1 MKLMM
6 IMALVALAA
15 VGCGRKEA
23 ALRQFDLN
31 AVLKVSVLKSGD
43 VLADGR
49 KVTLGELDS
58 LIATNA
64 QRNGVVWYYRENGKE
79 EPPPQA
85 MQAIKLV
92 VKHKRPI
99 SMSSKPDFSDTIDQN
114 GNSVSRK

>member
-6 IMALVALAA
+6 LVTMVALVA
-15 VGCGRKEA
+15 VGCGRKET
-23 ALRQFDLN
+23 ALKQFDLN

-43 VLADGR
+43 ILADGR
-49 KVTLGELDS
+49 KVALDELDS

-64 QRNGVVWYYRENGKE
+64 QNNGVVWYYREAGKE

-85 MQAIKLV
+85 MQAIQLV

-99 SMSSKPDFSDTIDQN
+99 SMSSRPDFSDTIDQD
-114 GNSVSRK
+114 GNSVPRE